1 MLKILDNFLPQEDF
15 EPIQKEVLTTQTQ
28 NIIYF
33 SWKSANISYSGVDEI
48 TQPPKSSDICYMIT
62 TSANICIDEKDYD
75 EARFFMNDDEYNK
88 VTFDFPFAINLF
100 NLILGRFPKINTKL
114 IIDSVVG
121 NLDKKEIYK
130 RIPKELRQHIYSN
143 DKEYNK

>member
-1 MLKILDNFLPQEDF
+1 
-15 EPIQKEVLTTQTQ
+15 
-28 NIIYF
+28 
-33 SWKSANISYSGVDEI
+33 
-48 TQPPKSSDICYMIT
+48 MIT